1 MLLQMIGIR
10 IKQVRKKKGLTQEEL
25 AEKAGINASYMGT
38 VERGERNISIETL
51 EKIIRGLDMTPSDFF
66 QFHEINIE
74 NLTNDNHYILEVVKS
89 LLHNRSL
96 EENKLI
102 LRVIQDILATLDSGN
117 K

>member
-74 NLTNDNHYILEVVKS
+74 NLTNDNHHILEVVKS